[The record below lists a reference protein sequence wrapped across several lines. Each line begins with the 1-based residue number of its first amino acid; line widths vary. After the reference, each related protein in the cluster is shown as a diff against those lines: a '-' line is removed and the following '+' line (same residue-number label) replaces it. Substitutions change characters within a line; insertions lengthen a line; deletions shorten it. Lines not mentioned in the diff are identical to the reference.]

1 MTIATWMRNAAL
13 ATGTAAVMSLAA
25 GSAYAGCAEGD
36 WKDCAGQPWVDG
48 SVMDTPLGSK
58 W

>member
-1 MTIATWMRNAAL
+1 MRNAAL